1 MLEKKPEYWRWEE
14 SRWTNPEI
22 SNPKSGEIITA
33 GVDIG
38 STSTQAVILVDGE
51 LYAYSNM
58 PPINAT
64 PSLIPRLRNIEH
76 ILLPIPLCTPFAMF
90 SLVSF

>member
-22 SNPKSGEIITA
+22 SDPKSGEIITA

-58 PPINAT
+58 RTGSDSPESANQ
-64 PSLIPRLRNIEH
+64 
-76 ILLPIPLCTPFAMF
+76 AMAWA
-90 SLVSF
+90 LEGTVWN